1 MPPTRE
7 SSHMPR
13 LHHHR
18 RGQCHEPTPL
28 FLSADGLGTPVALC
42 RGVSGVAKPP
52 RASSTAAHSP
62 QHVTTPTRQ
71 GASPVWRLDA
81 PASLCP
87 VRPSSDA
94 SHAPASGTPR
104 SDATAPPPPT
114 GHRHREALLSSYGL
128 CLPRLV
134 GAGQPARQRPSQRGP
149 VASMPLDGR
158 PRLLSRAARPPVPW
172 PARLGRPHRPRARLP
187 RRGPGPP
194 RDGAGQSDPHTGL
207 SGRRAA
213 ADQRR
218 AFAPSFLP
226 ALPLRQGQL
235 AEWSAGLRALKASAV
250 SEDEVRERLSRS
262 PPWVWGAVAPEST
275 RLLALDVGDRPHPM
289 APRLVHQVAQV
300 LAPDCAPLCLPD
312 GVRESLRALLPHE
325 GQWVPPPRWQAP
337 GPAPQPRWRPRP
349 Q

>member
-1 MPPTRE
+1 MSPPLFSSPLMVLGRLWLFVVVSLGWPSPRGPPAPRPTLPSTSRRQRGKEPQPFGGLTPQPLCVRCAQSATPPT
-7 SSHMPR
+7 
-13 LHHHR
+13 
-18 RGQCHEPTPL
+18 
-28 FLSADGLGTPVALC
+28 
-42 RGVSGVAKPP
+42 PP
-52 RASSTAAHSP
+52 P
-62 QHVTTPTRQ
+62 
-71 GASPVWRLDA
+71 
-81 PASLCP
+81 P
-87 VRPSSDA
+87 VRPDPMPPP
-94 SHAPASGTPR
+94 HRRPR
-104 SDATAPPPPT
+104 AIDTARPCCPPT
-114 GHRHREALLSSYGL
+114 GCASRGWWGL
-128 CLPRLV
+128 GNLRANGPPSGGPWRPCPWT
-134 GAGQPARQRPSQRGP
+134 AGPGSCPEPHGPLFHGQRGSVALIVP
-149 VASMPLDGR
+149 VRGGR
-158 PRLLSRAARPPVPW
+158 AEGLGLRGTARGF
-172 PARLGRPHRPRARLP
+172 A
-187 RRGPGPP
+187 
-194 RDGAGQSDPHTGL
+194 SDPHTGL
-207 SGRRAA
+207 SGLRAA

-275 RLLALDVGDRPHPM
+275 RLLALDVGDRPRPM

-312 GVRESLRALLPHE
+312 GVRESLRALLTHE